1 MRQTYILMV
10 LFFFKFIKFYPLRLW
25 QKRPP
30 FALVGDLKNT
40 FYALGSWKVT
50 SEYLFFMWPFVFQ
63 FFYYFIFNQLIF
75 PATSFFNK
83 MYSVPLKE

>member
-10 LFFFKFIKFYPLRLW
+10 LFFFKFIKFYPLRMW

-50 SEYLFFMWPFVFQ
+50 SEYLFFM
-63 FFYYFIFNQLIF
+63 
-75 PATSFFNK
+75 
-83 MYSVPLKE
+83 